1 MSNFD
6 LLAKLGVFVRPNF
19 LEPELAA
26 QVVASSEAAP
36 VDWLGTVDDDGVV
49 RQVDEVSQLKVMNSP
64 APLRTLIT
72 ERLDAARPQLEDFFK
87 LSLGRQNTQ
96 KFISY
101 RAGDFIRPHRDQ
113 LPETRPGEIT
123 TIIFLNN
130 ENNEVEAPDG
140 DGYVGGALF
149 LYGLIQKE
157 GWQDYGFQI
166 RGETGLLVA
175 FPAHTIHEVTP
186 VIEGTR
192 FTFVTQLG
200 IDIRDESTQTAS
212 SQAVTTPA

>member
-6 LLAKLGVFVRPNF
+6 LLAKFGVFVRPNF
-19 LEPELAA
+19 LEPALAH
-26 QVVASSEAAP
+26 QVIASAEVAW
-36 VDWLGTVDDDGVV
+36 VDWLGTLDDDGVV
-49 RQVDEVSQLKVMNSP
+49 RQMDEVSQLKLLHSP
-64 APLRTLIT
+64 ASIHTLINA
-72 ERLDAARPQLEDFFK
+72 RLDAVRPQLEDFFK
-87 LSLGRQNTQ
+87 LSLGKPNTQ

-113 LPETRPGEIT
+113 LPETKPGEIT

-130 ENNEVEAPDG
+130 EVEAPDG
-140 DGYVGGALF
+140 GGYVGGGLF

-175 FPAHTIHEVTP
+175 FPAHIIHEVTP

-192 FTFVTQLG
+192 FSFVTQLG
-200 IDIRDESTQTAS
+200 VAIQDDSTQPAS
-212 SQAVTTPA
+212 PRTTTTHL